1 MNKNQID
8 KMDPYIKNFILTIS
22 EKNISDRDELHRLWD
37 DIIKKKKQRKNTRSA
52 YQNFCAQTRPDIKKE
67 DPSLSFGQVAS
78 LLGQRWKQLSDD
90 DRVKFA
96 VIATDN
102 NPPIVATD
110 NNPPVVATDN
120 HPPVIA
126 TESNTPNT
134 VIDTTQYKLGE
145 LRKMCENNNLPTST
159 KRSIMIETLR
169 THNLI
174 KI

>member
-102 NPPIVATD
+102 
-110 NNPPVVATDN
+110 

-126 TESNTPNT
+126 TESNTPNA

-169 THNLI
+169 NHNLI